1 MKIIVILSLFSIEF
15 IVLLDAILGPY
26 SLPKMLVPLG
36 KGNLTVPLCI
46 WGLLPSIELCF
57 YSSVTL

>member
-26 SLPKMLVPLG
+26 SLAKTLFPLG
-36 KGNLTVPLCI
+36 NGYLIVPLCI
-46 WGLLPSIELCF
+46 WGLLPSIELYF
-57 YSSVTL
+57 